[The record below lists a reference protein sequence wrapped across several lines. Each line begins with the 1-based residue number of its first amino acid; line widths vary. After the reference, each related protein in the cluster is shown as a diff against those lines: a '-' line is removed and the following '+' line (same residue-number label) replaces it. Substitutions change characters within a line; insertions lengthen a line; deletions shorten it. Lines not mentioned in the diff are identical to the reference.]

1 MKLMFFVIIF
11 FTYSCS
17 NDKQDLSLKKE
28 IEEIDSLNIG
38 IVDDKIHLDFNN
50 TGRYY
55 EIDTTGLLIEK
66 SSYNYFNEYE
76 VYTFDE
82 YNTLYSRK
90 KYLPNENGRYL
101 LQDVVFYVNGMV
113 DYINSDVLDVHIKDE
128 TKDSLLICLNFIA
141 PNDFIKADIFY
152 GKKVKV
158 KKDVEELKSFTI
170 YEKNNSF
177 WASKKDFMYDNFYI
191 EFSTFSTFDIKNNS
205 DRYKTVMKDTND
217 RSITYFKIHRVVV
230 SHELLGKNQ

>member
-90 KYLPNENGRYL
+90 KYLPNEN
-101 LQDVVFYVNGMV
+101 
-113 DYINSDVLDVHIKDE
+113 
-128 TKDSLLICLNFIA
+128 
-141 PNDFIKADIFY
+141 
-152 GKKVKV
+152 
-158 KKDVEELKSFTI
+158 
-170 YEKNNSF
+170 
-177 WASKKDFMYDNFYI
+177 
-191 EFSTFSTFDIKNNS
+191 
-205 DRYKTVMKDTND
+205 
-217 RSITYFKIHRVVV
+217 
-230 SHELLGKNQ
+230 

>member
-1 MKLMFFVIIF
+1 
-11 FTYSCS
+11 
-17 NDKQDLSLKKE
+17 
-28 IEEIDSLNIG
+28 
-38 IVDDKIHLDFNN
+38 
-50 TGRYY
+50 
-55 EIDTTGLLIEK
+55 
-66 SSYNYFNEYE
+66 
-76 VYTFDE
+76 
-82 YNTLYSRK
+82 
-90 KYLPNENGRYL
+90 
-101 LQDVVFYVNGMV
+101 MV